1 MRVKQVQ
8 NGKWVTVWPK
18 QWAAPGAKVMVK

>member
-8 NGKWVTVWPK
+8 NGKWVVVWPTAF
-18 QWAAPGAKVMVK
+18 AAPGAKLQTQ